1 MFTSR
6 SEFRLALR
14 ADNADRRLTRF
25 GTELNL
31 VGRERASHFTGKEA
45 ALAKARAMLE
55 TLSMSPKEAQVQG
68 ITLNQDGVRRSAF
81 ELLSYPHLDWT
92 DLAAVWPELA
102 AVPQSIAEQIA
113 TDAKYAVYFERQAAD
128 VARLKRDEQ
137 LDLSAFDA
145 GGYDGI
151 PGLSNEIR
159 LKLNMIRPRSVAQ
172 ARQIEGMTPAA
183 LTLIAVHAKKR
194 RDRADAL
201 IGS

>member
-1 MFTSR
+1 
-6 SEFRLALR
+6 
-14 ADNADRRLTRF
+14 
-25 GTELNL
+25 
-31 VGRERASHFTGKEA
+31 
-45 ALAKARAMLE
+45 MLE

>member
-31 VGRERASHFTGKEA
+31 VSHEREALFTRKEA
-45 ALAKARAMLE
+45 ALAEARATME
-55 TLSMSPKEAQVQG
+55 ALSMSPREAEVRG

-113 TDAKYAVYFERQAAD
+113 IDAKYAVYLER
-128 VARLKRDEQ
+128 
-137 LDLSAFDA
+137 
-145 GGYDGI
+145 
-151 PGLSNEIR
+151 
-159 LKLNMIRPRSVAQ
+159 
-172 ARQIEGMTPAA
+172 
-183 LTLIAVHAKKR
+183 
-194 RDRADAL
+194 
-201 IGS
+201 